1 MSAFSEESSGRMVC
15 SSEKWFDSINN
26 LAPRGGA
33 SLITTPDFILL
44 FGGAN
49 REQEHFNDVWVY
61 SKKTASKKK
70 PKWVKVECTGDVPPP
85 RSGQAVCTYMGSV
98 FLFGG
103 MDAENEAIY
112 NDLYSLDTAKWE
124 WNYVGEAGE
133 TITARNSHSLHIV
146 VTPDHAGS
154 EQGDE
159 QSGTSYLVLFGGS
172 SPELGPLGDTYYAEL
187 PAEGITN
194 VTEFYVTWRCLSS
207 SGVAPC
213 PREMHSSAVLSGGD
227 GLLIAGGRTVDSVL
241 SDVWLLTASSPLS
254 QPPIDEKAVASYIP
268 STEKEATSSS
278 SSEVDPATL
287 ISVLT
292 TPSTS
297 STDAS
302 IDVSNVQ
309 PEATTKSTGESASA
323 STGARHPLAWSR
335 VSALELPHPRCAHTS
350 VVSAD
355 DLILFGGFTGQGIS
369 EDLIIARSVSEIL
382 ATSSSREASSNSIEK
397 ELSPSELL
405 SQPCSDHW
413 VCLDTSR
420 AIDGRFAHAMANVSL
435 SVVKKEETDKSGILI
450 FGGINAT
457 QDFNDMWVLSALR
470 QKE

>member
-1 MSAFSEESSGRMVC
+1 MVC
-15 SSEKWFDSINN
+15 SSERWFDSINN

-85 RSGQAVCTYMGSV
+85 RSGQSVCTYMGSV

-133 TITARNSHSLHIV
+133 TITARNSHSLHVIV
-146 VTPDHAGS
+146 APGHSSSSGG
-154 EQGDE
+154 EKGDE
-159 QSGTSYLVLFGGS
+159 QSSTNYLVLFGGS

-194 VTEFYVTWRCLSS
+194 VTEFYVTWHCLPA
-207 SGVAPC
+207 SGDAPC

-241 SDVWLLTASSPLS
+241 SDVWLLAGCSSSSQRPLDQKES
-254 QPPIDEKAVASYIP
+254 NNTS
-268 STEKEATSSS
+268 SEKEAAVSSS
-278 SSEVDPATL
+278 TEVDPATL

-302 IDVSNVQ
+302 IDVSKVQ
-309 PEATTKSTGESASA
+309 PEVSRQATEKSSGEV
-323 STGARHPLAWSR
+323 ARHPLAWTR
-335 VSALELPHPRCAHTS
+335 VPALELPHPRCAHTS
-350 VVSAD
+350 VVSSG

-369 EDLIIARSVSEIL
+369 EDLIIAKSVNEIL
-382 ATSSSREASSNSIEK
+382 AASSSSKSSSNSSGSEK
-397 ELSPSELL
+397 ELSSSELL

-420 AIDGRFAHAMANVSL
+420 AIDGRFAHAMATVSL
-435 SVVKKEETDKSGILI
+435 SVVKKEDTGKSGILI
-450 FGGINAT
+450 FGGINAS
-457 QDFNDMWVLSALR
+457 QDFSDMWLLSAVR
-470 QKE
+470 QKD